1 MNVSDDTVVL
11 IPSRMASTRLPGKPV
26 ADIGGTPMIVHVVQ
40 RGQAAEVG
48 PVVVAA
54 CDPEVVEAVEWADG
68 EVVMTDPDL
77 PSGSDRISAA
87 LNIIDPGGV
96 YRFVINLQGD
106 LPTIDPG
113 AIQACLSAL
122 QATDADISTLAAPIE
137 DAEELANPNVVKAL
151 ARFAKNE
158 TVSLA
163 SDFARL
169 LPDTW
174 DGPKLHHI
182 GIYAY
187 RREALER
194 FVGLPVSA
202 REREHKLEQLR
213 AMDNGMTI
221 AVALVDT
228 VPFGVDTPD
237 DLDRARALL
246 APNV

>member
-1 MNVSDDTVVL
+1 MSAFDDTVVL
-11 IPSRMASTRLPGKPV
+11 VPSRMASTRLPGKPV

-122 QATDADISTLAAPIE
+122 QATDADISTLAAPID